1 MTKRTARRSAKGL
14 PPLSDAQMEIMDVV
28 WDQEETTVGE
38 VWRQLAAKRS
48 IARNTVQTVMVRLE
62 GRGWLRHRA
71 EGPKKFFYS
80 AVVGRTRTVRGMVD
94 SLVDVAFKGSADG
107 LVMALLQ
114 GRGVSEEEIG
124 RIREMIHEAE
134 REEKPK

>member
-38 VWRQLAAKRS
+38 VWRQLAAKRP

-80 AVVGRTRTVRGMVD
+80 AVVGRTRTLRGMVD

-124 RIREMIHEAE
+124 RIREMIHETE

>member
-48 IARNTVQTVMVRLE
+48 IARNTVQTVMVRRE